1 MINKIT
7 FTWDESKAR
16 TNFIKHKV
24 SFDEAKTVFE
34 DENARLLLDCKKIYK
49 SRTKTIQGVF
59 TMRKEY
65 DFSNSIQNPYTQKV
79 KKQISIN
86 IEVDT
91 IDYFKTLAKKVGIP
105 YQSLINSYLSDCAE
119 KHVEPKVQW
128 N

>member
-1 MINKIT
+1 
-7 FTWDESKAR
+7 
-16 TNFIKHKV
+16 
-24 SFDEAKTVFE
+24 
-34 DENARLLLDCKKIYK
+34 
-49 SRTKTIQGVF
+49 
-59 TMRKEY
+59 MRKEY
-65 DFSNSIQNPYTQKV
+65 DFSDSIQNPYTQKV

-119 KHVEPKVQW
+119 KHIEPKVQW